1 MGARRRLLGL
11 TQRRTML
18 MGARLFP
25 QQGSF
30 LLESLVALLIVALG
44 MLGIV
49 SLSARS
55 VQNIDASN
63 HQSEAALL
71 AYSLVGQ
78 MWVSGTALPTLQAN
92 FDSVA
97 PGNGAGYIEFKSRV
111 LQRLP
116 HSLAPD
122 VLVTAGPTAN
132 SSDVHIT
139 IKWTPPGDTSGTLLP
154 KPRQYQLNATI
165 GSNL

>member
-1 MGARRRLLGL
+1 
-11 TQRRTML
+11 ML
-18 MGARLFP
+18 MRALPSP
-25 QQGSF
+25 QKGSF
-30 LLESLVALLIVALG
+30 MLESLVAMLIVALG

-49 SLSARS
+49 GLSARS
-55 VQNIDASN
+55 FQNVDASV

-78 MWVSGTALPTLQAN
+78 MWVSGTSLPTLRAN
-92 FDSVA
+92 FDSVT
-97 PGNGAGYIEFKSRV
+97 PGNGAGYVEFKTRV

-139 IKWTPPGDTSGTLLP
+139 IKWTHPSDTSDPLLP
-154 KPRQYQLNATI
+154 KPRQYHLNATI

>member
-1 MGARRRLLGL
+1 
-11 TQRRTML
+11 ML
-18 MGARLFP
+18 MRARPSP

-30 LLESLVALLIVALG
+30 MLESLVAMLVIALG
-44 MLGIV
+44 VLGIV
-49 SLSARS
+49 GLSTRS
-55 VQNIDASN
+55 VQNVDASN

-78 MWVSGTALPTLQAN
+78 MWVSGTSLPTLQAN
-92 FDSVA
+92 FDSVT
-97 PGNGAGYIEFKSRV
+97 PGNGAGYVEFKTRV

-132 SSDVHIT
+132 STDVHIT
-139 IKWTPPGDTSGTLLP
+139 IKWTPPGDTSDPLLP
-154 KPRQYQLNATI
+154 KPRQYDLNATI